1 MFWILNDKYERKTL
15 VRDSTNSCT
24 NRLLDNKNTL
34 LQVSWFYFDSTFPR
48 QLFRNYGRSDSTKPQ
63 DASTNSITLMMI
75 LIFDFECP
83 KKSRNVV
90 NSVIDTRRT
99 SNITS
104 ILNRTRTLY
113 KEAT

>member
-1 MFWILNDKYERKTL
+1 MLRRIIL
-15 VRDSTNSCT
+15 S
-24 NRLLDNKNTL
+24 
-34 LQVSWFYFDSTFPR
+34 P
-48 QLFRNYGRSDSTKPQ
+48 
-63 DASTNSITLMMI
+63 MMI

-83 KKSRNVV
+83 KKSRNIV

-104 ILNRTRTLY
+104 ILNWTRTLY

>member
-1 MFWILNDKYERKTL
+1 MLRRIIL
-15 VRDSTNSCT
+15 S
-24 NRLLDNKNTL
+24 
-34 LQVSWFYFDSTFPR
+34 P
-48 QLFRNYGRSDSTKPQ
+48 
-63 DASTNSITLMMI
+63 MMI
-75 LIFDFECP
+75 LIFDFEYP

-104 ILNRTRTLY
+104 ILNWTRTLY